1 MRYKKYLSIY
11 NFFKGLFSTIFD
23 VHSTFIQVICFSSTN
38 QEKKMFNRMYQKGV
52 TIIIIIISIIVVVVI
67 VVNFITSS
75 SSFTC
80 SSPPHVL
87 TVLSTSSDKTFQ
99 RLKETKS
106 SSSKVEAK
114 RLDGWME
121 GRCERVFFGRGKKKK
136 QSMLDVIFR
145 CSLVAVREKS
155 ILKRKM
161 SFGMRGEEKEVEVCI
176 VCCV

>member
-114 RLDGWME
+114 RLDGWMD
-121 GRCERVFFGRGKKKK
+121 GRSVRESIFWKGKKKK
-136 QSMLDVIFR
+136 TKYAGCDFPVQLG
-145 CSLVAVREKS
+145 CCKGKKYL
-155 ILKRKM
+155 
-161 SFGMRGEEKEVEVCI
+161 EEKNEFRNEGRRKRS
-176 VCCV
+176 